1 MPYLA
6 SNMLNQIILSGDQ
19 MTVVF
24 FYAIVLTFGAVFL
37 LTVAHDEVI
46 SIAHGALDLATKLLH
61 SFDRLGDS
69 N

>member
-1 MPYLA
+1 
-6 SNMLNQIILSGDQ
+6 

>member
-1 MPYLA
+1 
-6 SNMLNQIILSGDQ
+6 

-46 SIAHGALDLATKLLH
+46 SFAHGVLDLATKLLH